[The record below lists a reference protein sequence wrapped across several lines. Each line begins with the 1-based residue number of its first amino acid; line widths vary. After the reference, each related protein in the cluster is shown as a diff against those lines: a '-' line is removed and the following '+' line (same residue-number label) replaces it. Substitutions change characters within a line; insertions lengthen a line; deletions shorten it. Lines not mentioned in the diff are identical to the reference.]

1 MSSISIRNLRKT
13 FGNTDAVSD
22 FSLDI
27 ADGELMT
34 FLGPS
39 GCGKTTT
46 LRMVAGFISPTAG
59 SIHIGDKDVTRL
71 TVHKRQ
77 TGMVFQRYAL
87 FPHMTVEQ
95 NISFG
100 LEMHKVAKHQRP
112 NRIHEVLELVRM
124 DHLQHRYPREL
135 SGGQQQRVAIAR
147 ALAIRPKVFLL
158 DEPLSNLD
166 AKLRVEVREEIRA
179 LQQRLGLSTIFVT
192 HDQEEAL
199 AISDRMA
206 IMYDGKVQQVGTP
219 EELYERP
226 CNLFVAS
233 FLGRMNFITGTPASR
248 EVFTTSAG
256 GSLHCNAL
264 ESGTQQLG
272 IRPERIRLRTSTD
285 HSFAN
290 RLPGV
295 ISSLTYLGNQWDIV
309 FKTHC
314 GLSLNIQTQNQPLD
328 SADVTRWHPS
338 MQAVAHFHAHDC
350 IGFTQAAL

>member
-1 MSSISIRNLRKT
+1 MSSISIKNLRKT

-27 ADGELMT
+27 ADGELVT

-46 LRMVAGFISPTAG
+46 LRMVAGFIAPTSG
-59 SIHIGDKDVTRL
+59 SIHIGNTDVTRL
-71 TVHKRQ
+71 PVHKRQ

-87 FPHMTVEQ
+87 FPHMTVAQ

-100 LEMHKVAKHQRP
+100 LEMHKTPTAERQP
-112 NRIHEVLELVRM
+112 RINDVLELVRM
-124 DHLQHRYPREL
+124 AHLQHRYPREL

-166 AKLRVEVREEIRA
+166 AKLRLEVRAEIRN
-179 LQQRLGLSTIFVT
+179 LQQQLGLSTIFVT

-219 EELYERP
+219 EALYERP
-226 CNLFVAS
+226 SNLFVAG
-233 FLGRMNFITGTPASR
+233 FLGRMNFMAGRCTSHQCFAPNSGRPLHVHNLPA
-248 EVFTTSAG
+248 A
-256 GSLHCNAL
+256 
-264 ESGTQQLG
+264 TQQVG
-272 IRPERIRLRTSTD
+272 VRPERIRLSTTVQ
-285 HSFAN
+285 SEFAN
-290 RLPGV
+290 QLPG
-295 ISSLTYLGNQWDIV
+295 IIIALTYLGNQWDIQ
-309 FKTHC
+309 FQTAC
-314 GLSLNIQTQNQPLD
+314 GLTLTIQTPNQPHTTTE
-328 SADVTRWHPS
+328 SIRWQQGMH
-338 MQAVAHFHAHDC
+338 AVAHFHAHDC
-350 IGFTQAAL
+350 IGFPQAAL